1 MAAVPPFQ
9 LGGSRFDSDTFLGRL
24 KGWYFIVGILSTG
37 VLAYRLMFE
46 LRFGL
51 GAGIVVQFDPLKLFA
66 SSAEIQTAKKLLEV
80 GKLIECTDCTT
91 RAHVSDSLKIFRTM
105 RPSVQV
111 NMGWPMKTFGK
122 PRCCFCYRYQ
132 CF

>member
-1 MAAVPPFQ
+1 
-9 LGGSRFDSDTFLGRL
+9 
-24 KGWYFIVGILSTG
+24 
-37 VLAYRLMFE
+37 MFE

-51 GAGIVVQFDPLKLFA
+51 GTGIVVQFDPLKLFA

-80 GKLIECTDCTT
+80 GKLFESTDCTP
-91 RAHVSDSLKIFRTM
+91 RAHVSDGLKIFRTM

-111 NMGWPMKTFGK
+111 NKAWPMKTFGK